1 MKSMKKIY
9 ESPKAYVEEFTPNEY
24 VAACYT
30 GHCNISG
37 YVFSD
42 TNGDGVYNPKTD
54 TYKYKNTACN
64 EPYSITGQSS
74 SLPPQNAFIF
84 KEVRRNNNG
93 TPGWLLDDYY
103 VGVGTPTRVWNYKND
118 HTTTQMDRD
127 PNRPNHS

>member
-37 YVFSD
+37 YVFRD
-42 TNGDGVYNPKTD
+42 TDGDGKYTPGVDK
-54 TYKYKNTACN
+54 YKYYNEACN

-74 SLPPQNAFIF
+74 TLPPRNAFIF
-84 KEVRRNNNG
+84 EDRKWSING
-93 TPGWLLDDYY
+93 TPWNPSDDHWE
-103 VGVGTPTRVWNYKND
+103 GVGTPIPVWNYKSD
-118 HTTTQMDRD
+118 HTTTKMDRD

>member
-1 MKSMKKIY
+1 MKKTY

-42 TNGDGVYNPKTD
+42 TNGDGQYTPGVDK
-54 TYKYKNTACN
+54 YKYYNKACN

-74 SLPPQNAFIF
+74 TLPPQNAFVF
-84 KEVRRNNNG
+84 SRAGLDRVNG
-93 TPGWLLDDYY
+93 EIHWVGYGKATP
-103 VGVGTPTRVWNYKND
+103 VWNYKND
-118 HTTTQMDRD
+118 HTTTQMNRD